1 MEESDEAM
9 VPHPRTGMP
18 IAVYPPLP
26 PYTDR
31 ELTLIRE
38 TTTRTVVMQGG
49 ETHRQ
54 VEALAQHS
62 AAVQQ
67 MTAEQLGQVKAQQE
81 HLAAKTPEYLQQQH
95 DRNSAIHEQQQD
107 MKQQMEE
114 QRRFLEIQFRLLKAA
129 EEAVGLQ
136 EQRLESLAEAVQP
149 HLQARWGAF
158 EQGAAP
164 PSVNRSSER
173 PAVTVAA
180 AANLP
185 VPPIYRGS
193 SKKEKRDFIFLHYR
207 GSINHGR
214 RDSNGTKE
222 SCRILVEALHP
233 PAFKAAVKDQ
243 LGRQIHKAA
252 KSSIQ
257 AFLKWLRVELEGFMR
272 FEAHIA
278 VHAAPKSSTNFP
290 PSSASTGPEKKGPRR
305 TGGGKATSSEAKLA
319 TSTGGEG
326 NIREEHWK
334 KVMKPVLVATS
345 GETTQES
352 SASIPCLVMG
362 AVETLI
368 TPDSAASVSLVT
380 MKLINDLKSAEGQME
395 IQPLAKPS
403 DVTVVGDKLV
413 PFPYGAGLGVT
424 HQSTVSS

>member
-9 VPHPRTGMP
+9 VPHSGTGMP

-26 PYTDR
+26 PYTDP
-31 ELTLIRE
+31 ELTLTRE

-158 EQGAAP
+158 EQGPAP

-173 PAVTVAA
+173 PAA
-180 AANLP
+180 L
-185 VPPIYRGS
+185 RGLLS
-193 SKKEKRDFIFLHYR
+193 
-207 GSINHGR
+207 
-214 RDSNGTKE
+214 
-222 SCRILVEALHP
+222 
-233 PAFKAAVKDQ
+233 Q
-243 LGRQIHKAA
+243 
-252 KSSIQ
+252 
-257 AFLKWLRVELEGFMR
+257 
-272 FEAHIA
+272 
-278 VHAAPKSSTNFP
+278 
-290 PSSASTGPEKKGPRR
+290 
-305 TGGGKATSSEAKLA
+305 
-319 TSTGGEG
+319 
-326 NIREEHWK
+326 
-334 KVMKPVLVATS
+334 
-345 GETTQES
+345 
-352 SASIPCLVMG
+352 
-362 AVETLI
+362 
-368 TPDSAASVSLVT
+368 
-380 MKLINDLKSAEGQME
+380 
-395 IQPLAKPS
+395 
-403 DVTVVGDKLV
+403 
-413 PFPYGAGLGVT
+413 
-424 HQSTVSS
+424 

>member
-9 VPHPRTGMP
+9 VPHSGTGMP

-26 PYTDR
+26 PYTDP
-31 ELTLIRE
+31 ELTLTRE

-193 SKKEKRDFIFLHYR
+193 SKKENRDFMFSLAICTRRIKALNQGTQASIFDE
-207 GSINHGR
+207 
-214 RDSNGTKE
+214 RDITETEWKNY
-222 SCRILVEALHP
+222 
-233 PAFKAAVKDQ
+233 
-243 LGRQIHKAA
+243 
-252 KSSIQ
+252 
-257 AFLKWLRVELEGFMR
+257 FLS
-272 FEAHIA
+272 AHIPDHTA
-278 VHAAPKSSTNFP
+278 YKTLEREVKS
-290 PSSASTGPEKKGPRR
+290 
-305 TGGGKATSSEAKLA
+305 LCM
-319 TSTGGEG
+319 
-326 NIREEHWK
+326 NIELQDAESRLSRLMADFYTIVDRLTMEDGIQTEPK
-334 KVMKPVLVATS
+334 KV
-345 GETTQES
+345 
-352 SASIPCLVMG
+352 
-362 AVETLI
+362 
-368 TPDSAASVSLVT
+368 
-380 MKLINDLKSAEGQME
+380 
-395 IQPLAKPS
+395 
-403 DVTVVGDKLV
+403 VG
-413 PFPYGAGLGVT
+413 Y
-424 HQSTVSS
+424 